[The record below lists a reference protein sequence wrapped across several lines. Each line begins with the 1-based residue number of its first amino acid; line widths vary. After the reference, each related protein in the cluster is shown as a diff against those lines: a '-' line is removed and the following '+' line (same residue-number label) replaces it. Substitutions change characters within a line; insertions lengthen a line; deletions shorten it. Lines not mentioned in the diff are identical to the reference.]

1 MCLLLESIKVENGRP
16 CNLEDHI
23 NRMNNSRRLLF
34 GIHEPLILSNQLFDK
49 EIKGVVKCR
58 IVYSDTIHSADSQ
71 PYTPRKIKTLY
82 LMEKNDIDYTHK
94 YADRSTFQDLP
105 VHAPDEDFLIVK
117 NGYITDT
124 TFSNIVFFDG
134 NQWVTPSTYL
144 LNGTQRQRLL
154 REGRIVCRDV
164 EVNDL
169 SHFLY
174 ARIINAMLDFDS
186 TPFIE
191 ISDIRFVQ

>member
-23 NRMNNSRRLLF
+23 NRMNNSRRCLF
-34 GIHEPLILSNQLFDK
+34 GIQNPIILSDQLFDK
-49 EIKGVVKCR
+49 EIKGVAKCR
-58 IVYSDTIHSADSQ
+58 IVYSETIHSVDSL
-71 PYTPRKIKTLY
+71 PYTPRLINTLY
-82 LMEKNDIDYTHK
+82 LIEKNDIDYTYK
-94 YADRSTFQDLP
+94 YADRSAFQNLP
-105 VHAPDEDFLIVK
+105 AHAPDEDFLIVK

-154 REGRIVCRDV
+154 REGRIVSRNIKAD
-164 EVNDL
+164 DL
-169 SHFLY
+169 DSFLY
-174 ARIINAMLDFDS
+174 ARLINAMLDFDS
-186 TPFIE
+186 APFIE
-191 ISDIRFVQ
+191 MSAIRVSQ